1 VSLYNQTQRE
11 PTNQLGSGSMAE
23 ESPNIHPNLPP
34 ITAPATDIFNFAGI
48 MMLFLVLPAIIG
60 QLRSRPKRHNDEN
73 D

>member
-1 VSLYNQTQRE
+1 
-11 PTNQLGSGSMAE
+11 MAE